1 MGPGSRGSVQ
11 MNLKFVGV
19 RRKTE
24 FSPNHIE
31 NDLQIINRTAE
42 NLRGLGAQ
50 IEIIDE
56 ADLPSGSLDGNLI
69 FSMAQG
75 PAGTN
80 ALYRYTQNHRTL
92 IINSPKSVANCYR
105 VNMVKILPEAGIAF
119 PQSIIIKTDASP
131 CSDLDEIMNGKIW
144 VKRGDVHAVH
154 REDVTIAYNRNEAM
168 MVLREFHQRGIATAI
183 LQENVDGDTVKFYAV
198 RESSFFHWYY
208 LNGIYHAPF
217 NENELR
223 FLALLSAETLGLFV
237 YGGDAIVGKDGSIK
251 IIDINDWPSF
261 APVREKA
268 SEEIARLIYQ
278 KGEEF
283 YNGCHHDQE
292 SSN

>member
-1 MGPGSRGSVQ
+1 

-42 NLRGLGAQ
+42 NLMGLGAQ

-56 ADLPSGSLDGNLI
+56 ADLSSASLDGSLI

-75 PAGTN
+75 PAGTK
-80 ALYRYTQNHRTL
+80 ALNRYAQDHRAF
-92 IINSPKSVANCYR
+92 IINSPESVANCYR
-105 VNMVKILPEAGIAF
+105 VNMVKLLPQAGIAF
-119 PQSIIIKTDASP
+119 PRSVIIKTDSSS
-131 CSDLDEIMNGKIW
+131 CFDYDEIINGKIW

-154 REDVTIAYNRNEAM
+154 REDVALAYNRNEATM
-168 MVLREFHQRGIATAI
+168 ILREFHQRGIATAI

-208 LNGIYHAPF
+208 LNGICHAPF
-217 NENELR
+217 DEKELR
-223 FLALLSAETLGLFV
+223 CLALRSAEILGLYV
-237 YGGDAIVGKDGSIK
+237 YGGDAIIGKDGSII

-261 APVREKA
+261 APVRDKA
-268 SEEIARLIYQ
+268 SEEIARLVYH

-283 YNGCHHDQE
+283 CNGRRHDQK